1 MVRGQGQRRLPLVT
15 REVRTMTLKPWITS
29 LATVSLFTVTGL
41 AFAQQPTPQPT
52 PQTSDPVVQRGT
64 GTSMTNPVSTD
75 GKPITTGHLP
85 TGERGTGTSMT
96 NPIGVDGK
104 PLTQSTNFGT
114 R

>member
-1 MVRGQGQRRLPLVT
+1 
-15 REVRTMTLKPWITS
+15 MTLKPWITS

-75 GKPITTGHLP
+75 GKPITTSHLP

-104 PLTQSTNFGT
+104 PLTQSTNFGQ